1 MDFASQEKGN
11 LCKFWSRAILQF
23 CYRENNLVAAC
34 KIKYFEK
41 RPEAKAN
48 VVHRKS
54 KGFLGPR
61 TWAMGW
67 K

>member
-1 MDFASQEKGN
+1 M
-11 LCKFWSRAILQF
+11 
-23 CYRENNLVAAC
+23 VAAC

-48 VVHRKS
+48 IVHRKS